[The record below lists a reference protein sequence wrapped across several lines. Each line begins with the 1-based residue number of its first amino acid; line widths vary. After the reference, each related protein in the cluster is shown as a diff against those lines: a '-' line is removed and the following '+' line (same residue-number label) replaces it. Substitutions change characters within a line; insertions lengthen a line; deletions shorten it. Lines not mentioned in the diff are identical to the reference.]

1 MHKTGFCLQNNGHA
15 VPLWNLSRVIIMNQ
29 ENYVLLWNIG
39 WGATAA
45 AACMPETQDE
55 IMQQ

>member
-1 MHKTGFCLQNNGHA
+1 MAMQCYRS
-15 VPLWNLSRVIIMNQ
+15 VPLWSLSRVIIMNQ

-39 WGATAA
+39 WGAAAA

>member
-1 MHKTGFCLQNNGHA
+1 
-15 VPLWNLSRVIIMNQ
+15 MNQ

-39 WGATAA
+39 WAATAA
-45 AACMPETQDE
+45 AACMPETHDE